1 MGLTYPLFMSEKFF
15 YFDSTFDFF
24 NSLQLFWELKEYFL
38 FFIVLIFTL
47 VFPATKYVFFILN
60 RLLDKQWM
68 AALLSKITKWSMLDV
83 FVVAV
88 MLLAFKMDSGIIQF
102 KIEVGTYYIAVSV
115 LLSLLIPKKSTQ
127 IETNKVN

>member
-24 NSLQLFWELKEYFL
+24 NSLELFWELKEYFL
-38 FFIVLIFTL
+38 FFLVLIFTL
-47 VFPATKYVFFILN
+47 VFSATKYVFLILN
-60 RLLDKQWM
+60 RLLSKQWM
-68 AALLSKITKWSMLDV
+68 ASLLSKITKWSMLDV

-115 LLSLLIPKKSTQ
+115 LLSLLIPKKSPQ
-127 IETNKVN
+127 IEKNKVN

>member
-47 VFPATKYVFFILN
+47 VFPATKYVFLILN

-115 LLSLLIPKKSTQ
+115 LLSLLIPKKSIQ
-127 IETNKVN
+127 KEIKKVP